1 MTLDRFVTAQD
12 PAHTAMLAELRAGRK
27 RTHRMWFVF
36 PQLAGPGMGT
46 TAVFD
51 ALADADE
58 ARA

>member
-1 MTLDRFVTAQD
+1 
-12 PAHTAMLAELRAGRK
+12 MLADLRAGRK

-46 TAVFD
+46 PAVFD